1 MKKALLIVLTAV
13 FLIAF
18 AAPSSFAH
26 ENHYG
31 TGSTD
36 GGDTYVLSY
45 PGMLPDNPIYFLKS
59 MRDGFVGFLI
69 SDPLKKAEFDLL
81 QADKMVSSGVV
92 LATEKKKQREALS
105 AFEKGQ
111 SFYES
116 AVMKAEEAKQ
126 EGVKVEGFA
135 AQLVSAGSKHANVMH
150 EVSTQTKNKTFDDLA
165 KDSAKMRN
173 QAEKLRSKN
182 K

>member
-1 MKKALLIVLTAV
+1 MITAL
-13 FLIAF
+13 FLSTISISYAH
-18 AAPSSFAH
+18 AH

-31 TGSTD
+31 TGSTG

-45 PGMLPDNPIYFLKS
+45 PGMLPDNPLYFLKS

-92 LATEKKKQREALS
+92 LATEKKKQNEALS

-111 SFYES
+111 SFYEE
-116 AVMKAEEAKQ
+116 AVMKAEEAKKD
-126 EGVKVEGFA
+126 GVKIDGIA

-165 KDSAKMRN
+165 KDSVKLRN